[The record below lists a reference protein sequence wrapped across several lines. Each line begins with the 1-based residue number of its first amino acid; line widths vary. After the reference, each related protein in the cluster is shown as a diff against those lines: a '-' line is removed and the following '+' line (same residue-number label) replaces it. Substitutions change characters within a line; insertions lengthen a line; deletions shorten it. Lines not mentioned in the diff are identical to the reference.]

1 MASERPYLCILVS
14 TSMDGRVSL
23 GPNRTWWDEG
33 ADPRNQASDEN
44 AAIWQEARESIQRT
58 LKPHGDM
65 QGSGSF
71 VAEGGAL
78 TPLPAFEGDPAPLYA
93 DFLPDEV
100 MARPKPRS
108 WLIVVDGRGRL
119 RTGYKGTEHPG
130 CHMLHF
136 TSRAAPPEYL
146 AFLQRERIPYLI
158 LGERQVDLPLAMAR
172 LKADLGVD
180 CLLSTA
186 GARLNG
192 ALLRAGLVDEI
203 NLILRPEA
211 IGGTAT
217 PSLFDGPDL
226 RPDEWPT
233 KFTLISAYV
242 RPSGYVWLRYAVARA
257 RIS

>member
-1 MASERPYLCILVS
+1 MTESLPYLCILIS
-14 TSMDGRVSL
+14 TSIDGRVAL

-33 ADPRNQASDEN
+33 ADPRNPPSEEN
-44 AAIWQEARESIQRT
+44 GAVWNEARESIHRA
-58 LKPHGDM
+58 LKPNGDM

-71 VAEGGAL
+71 VAEGAAL
-78 TPLPAFEGDPAPLYA
+78 TPLPAFVGDPAPLYA

-100 MARPKPRS
+100 MNRPAPRS
-108 WLIVVDGRGRL
+108 WLLVVDGRGRL

-130 CHMLHF
+130 CHMLHL

-146 AFLQRERIPYLI
+146 AYLQRERIPYLV
-158 LGERQVDLPLAMAR
+158 LGDRQVDLPLAMAR
-172 LKADLGVD
+172 LKADLGID

-192 ALLRAGLVDEI
+192 ALLRASLVSEI
-203 NLILRPEA
+203 NLILRPVC

-233 KFTLISAYV
+233 PLTLVSAYV
-242 RPSGYVWLRYAVARA
+242 RPSGYVWLRYTVVKR
-257 RIS
+257 